1 MNKKWSIPYLIGG
14 LIIAGFIVFPLAI
27 ESRFYLKM
35 ITEVLILGIFA
46 LSLDLLVGYT
56 GVVSF
61 GHALFFGLGSYVS
74 ALTLVRLSFPLSLS
88 MAAGVLV
95 CGLIAWIVGL
105 FSIRSVGVYFA
116 MLTMAFA
123 QMFYA
128 IVMKW
133 TGLTGGSDGLTGVP
147 RPAIGIPGFAELDL
161 SRAINFYY
169 FVLFL
174 AVVAFLFCHR
184 IISSPFGKI
193 LLAIR
198 ENSER
203 AEFIGYKV
211 NRYRLIIFI
220 IAGSLAGLAGAL
232 YAPFL
237 RFVSPE
243 NLFWMKSGEVL
254 IMLLLGG
261 MGTLFGPFLGAGI
274 YLLLEDMISSFTEH
288 WMIVLGTIFALL
300 VLLQPEGLAGFFK
313 TKRRFGFLN
322 MGFPLSILWVRSVK
336 KR

>member
-1 MNKKWSIPYLIGG
+1 
-14 LIIAGFIVFPLAI
+14 
-27 ESRFYLKM
+27 M
-35 ITEVLILGIFA
+35 ITEVLIFGIFA

-56 GVVSF
+56 GIVSF

-74 ALTLVRLSFPLSLS
+74 ALTLVRLSLPLALS
-88 MAAGVLV
+88 MITGVLV
-95 CGLIAWIVGL
+95 CALIAWVVGL

-133 TGLTGGSDGLTGVP
+133 TSFTGGSDGLTGVP
-147 RPAIGIPGFAELDL
+147 RPVISFIGLAELDL

-174 AVVAFLFCHR
+174 AVASFLFCHR

-193 LLAIR
+193 LIAIR
-198 ENSER
+198 ENAER
-203 AEFIGYKV
+203 AEFVGFKV

-220 IAGSLAGLAGAL
+220 FAGGLAGLAGTL

-254 IMLLLGG
+254 IMVLLGG
-261 MGTLFGPFLGAGI
+261 MGTLFGPFLGSAI
-274 YLLLEDMISSFTEH
+274 YLLLEDMISSLTEH

-313 TKRRFGFLN
+313 TKRRFGFLYS
-322 MGFPLSILWVRSVK
+322 GFILALLQSK
-336 KR
+336 SDKTK